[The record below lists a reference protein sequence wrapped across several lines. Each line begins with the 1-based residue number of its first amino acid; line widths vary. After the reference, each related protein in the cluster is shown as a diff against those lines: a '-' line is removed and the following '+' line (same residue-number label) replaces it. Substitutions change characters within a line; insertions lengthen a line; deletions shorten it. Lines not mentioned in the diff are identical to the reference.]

1 MAGSRQGGAGGSS
14 SVTLLALRSLSG
26 PPRPKARPRA
36 SSPSGQIPGR
46 GNAFQSFLQ
55 QISKRTTQSRAAAGG
70 GGVTSP
76 RSPLLVPCS
85 ASVSLWY
92 PAFSQRHPTVF
103 PASTLIKMSSKQL
116 CIFTHEHC
124 LLGTARIFFYWAF
137 SIMDNKFIQTFSPSK
152 NMMKYKTGT
161 LLCNKKDKI
170 QYDSD
175 SGSNSNHISTHTSR
189 EL

>member
-1 MAGSRQGGAGGSS
+1 MAGSRQGGAGSSS
-14 SVTLLALRSLSG
+14 SVTLLG
-26 PPRPKARPRA
+26 PEESFRATAAEARPRA
-36 SSPSGQIPGR
+36 SLPSGQIPGR
-46 GNAFQSFLQ
+46 GNTFQSFLQ
-55 QISKRTTQSRAAAGG
+55 QISKRKTQSRAGCRSLEP
-70 GGVTSP
+70 SP
-76 RSPLLVPCS
+76 GALSCLSVPLVP
-85 ASVSLWY
+85 
-92 PAFSQRHPTVF
+92 PTVF

-116 CIFTHEHC
+116 CICTHAHC
-124 LLGTARIFFYWAF
+124 LLGTAHIFFYWAF

-170 QYDSD
+170 QYDSN